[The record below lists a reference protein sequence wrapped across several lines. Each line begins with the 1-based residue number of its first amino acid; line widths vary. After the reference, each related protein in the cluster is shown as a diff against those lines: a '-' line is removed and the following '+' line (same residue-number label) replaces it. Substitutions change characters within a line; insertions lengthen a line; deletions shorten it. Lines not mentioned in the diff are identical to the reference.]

1 MNAVLIPEI
10 HWIYCYIS
18 HTFVK
23 LFIAEREP
31 MLNLYATASLDLQS
45 EDEIRLACSL
55 CRPPRIIMSYCRLVF
70 TSQTQAIG
78 SLSN

>member
-1 MNAVLIPEI
+1 MNAVLISEI

-31 MLNLYATASLDLQS
+31 MLNLYATASLDL
-45 EDEIRLACSL
+45 
-55 CRPPRIIMSYCRLVF
+55 
-70 TSQTQAIG
+70 
-78 SLSN
+78 